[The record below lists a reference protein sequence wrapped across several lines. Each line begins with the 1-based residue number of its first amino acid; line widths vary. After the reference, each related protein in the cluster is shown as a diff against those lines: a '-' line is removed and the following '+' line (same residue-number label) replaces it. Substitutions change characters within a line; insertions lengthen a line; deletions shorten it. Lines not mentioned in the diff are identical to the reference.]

1 MCTFT
6 VKKIRVEVEIPGN
19 HKACTLL
26 FCYQNFVRVCPKKE
40 FTYNLKDN
48 CEKQFEINYHTYQIY
63 RWEFGR
69 NKHQGGQNTMFL
81 LQMELQLTEKEY
93 MYIFIE
99 CLVFKKLIAV
109 ENPWL
114 VKMQLHLFNE

>member
-6 VKKIRVEVEIPGN
+6 VKKIGVEVEIIIRLVLYCSVT
-19 HKACTLL
+19 KTLSECAQKRIH
-26 FCYQNFVRVCPKKE
+26 F
-40 FTYNLKDN
+40 NLKDN

>member
-6 VKKIRVEVEIPGN
+6 VKKIGVEVEIPGN

-26 FCYQNFVRVCPKKE
+26 FYYQNFVRVCPKKE
-40 FTYNLKDN
+40 FNLIWKIIAK
-48 CEKQFEINYHTYQIY
+48 KQFEINYLTYQIY

-93 MYIFIE
+93 KYMYVFIE

-109 ENPWL
+109 
-114 VKMQLHLFNE
+114 

>member
-1 MCTFT
+1 
-6 VKKIRVEVEIPGN
+6 
-19 HKACTLL
+19 
-26 FCYQNFVRVCPKKE
+26 
-40 FTYNLKDN
+40 
-48 CEKQFEINYHTYQIY
+48 
-63 RWEFGR
+63 
-69 NKHQGGQNTMFL
+69 
-81 LQMELQLTEKEY
+81 MELQLTEKEY